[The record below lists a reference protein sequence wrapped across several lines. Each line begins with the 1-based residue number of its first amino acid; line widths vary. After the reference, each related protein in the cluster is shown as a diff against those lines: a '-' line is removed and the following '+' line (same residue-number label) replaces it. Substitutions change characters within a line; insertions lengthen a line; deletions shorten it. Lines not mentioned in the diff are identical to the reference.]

1 MTFEHSSESNE
12 HYTPPAIVEAARAA
26 MGGIDLDPAS
36 CAEANE
42 VVKARC
48 YYVAPHPRSRLRGGL
63 DLSWRRDVDHNL
75 ALGST
80 LGNPGTPARVFLNP
94 PGGKV
99 GKRSSSVVWWEKLT
113 DEWLDGNVSQ
123 AIFVCFNL
131 EVLNTTQAS
140 PSPCLDF
147 PICYFRQRPRFWPP
161 GTPPELRG
169 KSGSP
174 KYPGAA
180 VFVPPTFDT
189 PNGKEIDPVK
199 IEHFRVRFAPLGRV
213 VVPA

>member
-1 MTFEHSSESNE
+1 MTFEHSSDSVE

-36 CAEANE
+36 CEEANE
-42 VVKARC
+42 VVKASDFFTPEGDGLS
-48 YYVAPHPRSRLRGGL
+48 YVWVHGPSLDPR
-63 DLSWRRDVDHNL
+63 
-75 ALGST
+75 
-80 LGNPGTPARVFLNP
+80 PARVFLNP

-99 GKRSSSVVWWEKLT
+99 GKRSSAVVWWEKLCN
-113 DEWLDGNVSQ
+113 EWLDGNVEQ
-123 AIFVCFNL
+123 AVFICFNL

-147 PICYFRQRPRFWPP
+147 PICYFRNRPRFWPP

-169 KSGSP
+169 VSGQP
-174 KYPGAA
+174 KYPGCA
-180 VFVPPTFDT
+180 VFVPHPDNS
-189 PNGKEIDPVK
+189 PGGGYARSVQ
-199 IEHFRVRFAPLGRV
+199 RFAEAFAFLGRV

>member
-12 HYTPPAIVEAARAA
+12 HYTPPAIVEAARQT

-36 CAEANE
+36 CEEANE
-42 VVKARC
+42 VVQATAWIGQAGNGLSGPWTWSK
-48 YYVAPHPRSRLRGGL
+48 PR
-63 DLSWRRDVDHNL
+63 
-75 ALGST
+75 
-80 LGNPGTPARVFLNP
+80 PPQRVFLNP

-99 GKRSSSVVWWEKLT
+99 GKRSSSVVWWEKLC
-113 DEWLDGNVSQ
+113 DEWLDGNVEQ
-123 AIFVCFNL
+123 AVFICFNL

-140 PSPCLDF
+140 PSQCLDF
-147 PICYFRQRPRFWPP
+147 PICYFRTRPRFWPP

-169 KSGSP
+169 CTGSP

-180 VFVPPTFDT
+180 VYLPPAVSCRGDWGVQCT
-189 PNGKEIDPVK
+189 ER
-199 IEHFRVRFAPLGRV
+199 FREAFAPLGRV

>member
-12 HYTPPAIVEAARAA
+12 HYTPPAIVEAARAT

-42 VVKARC
+42 VVRARWIITSAGAGGL
-48 YYVAPHPRSRLRGGL
+48 APFGWRSRAPY
-63 DLSWRRDVDHNL
+63 S
-75 ALGST
+75 
-80 LGNPGTPARVFLNP
+80 PAPDFDMKATYPSKVFLNP

-99 GKRSSSVVWWEKLT
+99 GKRSSSVVWWEKLV
-113 DEWLDGNVSQ
+113 DEWLDGNVEQ
-123 AIFVCFNL
+123 AVYVCFNL
-131 EVLNTTQAS
+131 EALNTTQAS

-147 PICYFRQRPRFWPP
+147 PICYFRTRPRFWSP

-180 VFVPPTFDT
+180 VYLPPSIALDLPLEANPGVHRF
-189 PNGKEIDPVK
+189 KSA
-199 IEHFRVRFAPLGRV
+199 FAPLGRV

>member
-1 MTFEHSSESNE
+1 MTFEHSSDSVE
-12 HYTPPAIVEAARAA
+12 HYTPPAIVEAARLT

-42 VVKARC
+42 VVKAPWFFSREGLDREW
-48 YYVAPHPRSRLRGGL
+48 RSRVKPNDGPR
-63 DLSWRRDVDHNL
+63 
-75 ALGST
+75 
-80 LGNPGTPARVFLNP
+80 RVFLNP

-99 GKRSSSVVWWEKLT
+99 GKRSSAVVWWEKLIN
-113 DEWLDGNVSQ
+113 EWLDGNVSQ
-123 AIFVCFNL
+123 AVYVCFNL

-147 PICYFRQRPRFWPP
+147 PICYFRSRPRFWPP

-174 KYPGAA
+174 KYPGCA
-180 VFVPPTFDT
+180 VYVPSAGAKWTGSDRGWHAGFA
-189 PNGKEIDPVK
+189 
-199 IEHFRVRFAPLGRV
+199 RAFAPLGRV
-213 VVPA
+213 VIPA

>member
-1 MTFEHSSESNE
+1 MTFNHSTYDDTEQSASVEF
-12 HYTPPAIVEAARAA
+12 YTPPAIVEAARAT

-42 VVKARC
+42 VVGARC
-48 YYVAPHPRSRLRGGL
+48 YYMARGL
-63 DLSWRRDVDHNL
+63 KLSWRKDVNHNL

-80 LGNPGTPARVFLNP
+80 FGNPGTPARVFLNP

-99 GKRSSSVVWWEKLT
+99 GKRSSAVVWWEKLCN
-113 DEWLDGNVSQ
+113 EWLDGNVEQ
-123 AIFVCFNL
+123 AVYICFNL

-174 KYPGAA
+174 KYPGCA
-180 VFVPPTFDT
+180 VYLPAGW
-189 PNGKEIDPVK
+189 PNAGGTAR
-199 IEHFRVRFAPLGRV
+199 FREAFAPLGRV
-213 VVPA
+213 VVPS

>member
-1 MTFEHSSESNE
+1 VTFEHSSESNE
-12 HYTPPAIVEAARAA
+12 FYTPPAIVEAARAT

-36 CAEANE
+36 CEEANE
-42 VVKARC
+42 VVQARC
-48 YYVAPHPRSRLRGGL
+48 YYLARGL
-63 DLSWRRDVDHNL
+63 ELSWRRDVDHNL

-80 LGNPGTPARVFLNP
+80 LGNPGAPARVFLNP

-99 GKRSSSVVWWEKLT
+99 GKRSSAVVWWEKLCR
-113 DEWLDGNVSQ
+113 EWQAGNVEQ
-123 AIFVCFNL
+123 AVFICFNL

-140 PSPCLDF
+140 PLACLDF

-174 KYPGAA
+174 KYPGCA
-180 VFVPPTFDT
+180 VYLPLGSNAGVA
-189 PNGKEIDPVK
+189 
-199 IEHFRVRFAPLGRV
+199 RFGALFSPLGRV
-213 VVPA
+213 VVPAGSQPRLA